1 MCCMC
6 ENVRIKVDMQEKGED
21 RFTGA
26 LDQKYTKNM
35 RECGFRLNGTMFL
48 CSQRDRFKTRCYVE
62 QCCFCDGNHSWIQDH
77 GTSFGREKWSFSE
90 LFCRVDVYEVTNK
103 SRIVTLPRP
112 LDLSRC

>member
-35 RECGFRLNGTMFL
+35 RECGFRLNGTTFL
-48 CSQRDRFKTRCYVE
+48 CSERDRFKTQCYVE
-62 QCCFCDGNHSWIQDH
+62 Q
-77 GTSFGREKWSFSE
+77 
-90 LFCRVDVYEVTNK
+90 
-103 SRIVTLPRP
+103 
-112 LDLSRC
+112 